1 VFPQAS
7 MPWVPQRLTVVMH
20 RSGRDQSAHL
30 VWPPHR
36 WSGSRDRG
44 AAPQDPPP
52 MGWLLHR
59 ADTIVVHADPAFGR
73 SCALAASHAMVMVS
87 PRANG
92 QKGSGSSMLPS
103 RARLPAHPPWQGQ
116 PWQARGIVLACWNSG
131 VSVMCAPNCS
141 RSLMV
146 KSLWVQYVQGRILP
160 SGATRTVE
168 RPHPGPEKPSRP
180 RTAAR
185 TGSVVATRR
194 VDSRSCL
201 NPSQNC
207 S

>member
-1 VFPQAS
+1 
-7 MPWVPQRLTVVMH
+7 MPWMPQRLTVVMH
-20 RSGRDQSAHL
+20 RSERNQLLHL
-30 VWPPHR
+30 ASPPHPWSSPYNR
-36 WSGSRDRG
+36 WV
-44 AAPQDPPP
+44 APREPVPV
-52 MGWLLHR
+52 GRLLHR

-73 SCALAASHAMVMVS
+73 SCMLAASHAMVMVS

-92 QKGSGSSMLPS
+92 QNGSGSSMLPS

-116 PWQARGIVLACWNSG
+116 LWQARGVVLACWNSG
-131 VSVMCAPNCS
+131 VSVICSPNCS

-146 KSLWVQYVQGRILP
+146 KWLCVQYVQGRILP

-168 RPHPGPEKPSRP
+168 RPHPGPEKPSIP

-185 TGSVVATRR
+185 TGSVVATRW

-201 NPSQNC
+201 KPFQNC